1 MNDLD
6 IYAKLA
12 ELPDE
17 FKKEAHDFVDFLK
30 TKMTD
35 KEKETNK
42 KRKAG
47 LAKGLIEMSD
57 DFDEPLDD
65 FKDYRQ

>member
-1 MNDLD
+1 MNDLEL
-6 IYAKLA
+6 YAKLV

-17 FKKEAHDFVDFLK
+17 LKKEANDFVEFLK
-30 TKMTD
+30 TKVSD
-35 KEKETNK
+35 KNVPK

-57 DFDEPLDD
+57 DFDEPLED
-65 FKDYRQ
+65 FKDYQE

>member
-1 MNDLD
+1 MSD
-6 IYAKLA
+6 IELYAKFA
-12 ELPDE
+12 GLPDE
-17 FKKEAHDFVDFLK
+17 FKKEAHNFVDFLK

-35 KEKETNK
+35 KEANK
-42 KRKAG
+42 KREAG

>member
-1 MNDLD
+1 MNDLEL
-6 IYAKLA
+6 YAKLA
-12 ELPDE
+12 ELPEE

-35 KEKETNK
+35 NETNK

-47 LAKGLIEMSD
+47 LAKGLIEMSE
-57 DFDEPLDD
+57 DFDEPLED
-65 FKDYRQ
+65 FKDYR

>member
-1 MNDLD
+1 MSD
-6 IYAKLA
+6 IESYAKLA

-30 TKMTD
+30 TKIAD
-35 KEKETNK
+35 KEANK
-42 KRKAG
+42 KREAG

-57 DFDEPLDD
+57 DFDEPLDN
-65 FKDYRQ
+65 FKDYR

>member
-1 MNDLD
+1 MSD
-6 IYAKLA
+6 IELYAKLA

-30 TKMTD
+30 TKIAD
-35 KEKETNK
+35 KEANK
-42 KRKAG
+42 KREAG

-57 DFDEPLDD
+57 DFDEPLDN
-65 FKDYRQ
+65 FKDYR

>member
-1 MNDLD
+1 MNDLEY
-6 IYAKLA
+6 YAKLA
-12 ELPDE
+12 ELPEE

-30 TKMTD
+30 TKMSD
-35 KEKETNK
+35 KQANK

-47 LAKGLIEMSD
+47 LAKGLIEMSE

>member
-1 MNDLD
+1 MNDIEL
-6 IYAKLA
+6 YAKFA
-12 ELPDE
+12 VLPDK

-30 TKMTD
+30 TKMKD
-35 KEKETNK
+35 KEAKK
-42 KRKAG
+42 KRVAG

>member
-1 MNDLD
+1 MNDIKL
-6 IYAKLA
+6 YAKVA

-35 KEKETNK
+35 KEANK
-42 KRKAG
+42 KREAG

>member
-1 MNDLD
+1 MNDLEL
-6 IYAKLA
+6 YAKLV

-17 FKKEAHDFVDFLK
+17 YKKEAHDFVDFLK
-30 TKMTD
+30 TKMTG
-35 KEKETNK
+35 KNVTK
-42 KRKAG
+42 KREAG

-65 FKDYRQ
+65 FKDYRL